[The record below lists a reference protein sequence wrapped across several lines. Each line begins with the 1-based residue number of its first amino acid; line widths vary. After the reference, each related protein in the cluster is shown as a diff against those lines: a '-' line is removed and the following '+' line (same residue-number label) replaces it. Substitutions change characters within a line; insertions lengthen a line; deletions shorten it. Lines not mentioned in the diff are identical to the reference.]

1 LFLLRLT
8 YTAPL
13 DEVDAHMRA
22 HMAWLNRG
30 YRDGVFVV
38 SGRQIPRTGGIILAR
53 GEDRAAVEALAARD
67 SFVANGVA
75 TVDVIEFR
83 AAMTAP
89 GFPG

>member
-1 LFLLRLT
+1 MFLLRLT

-30 YRDGVFVV
+30 YRDGHFVV
-38 SGRQIPRTGGIILAR
+38 SGRQIPRVGGVILVR
-53 GEDRAAVEALAARD
+53 GDDREAVEALAAAD
-67 SFVANGVA
+67 PFVANGVA
-75 TVDVIEFR
+75 TVEVLEFR

-89 GFPG
+89 GFPP